1 MHLFTRK
8 TLCWMLMLIVT
19 SQTTAQLPSASLL
32 NRTEPVLTKRQSL
45 SAALVDLQKQYK
57 VSLFYA
63 NDLLVD
69 KSLPRSASGI
79 LFSSFEDALRTMLAP
94 YQLHYERIRPD
105 FYVISAVANHP
116 KPLQRQPLR
125 QSPTSAFIG
134 NNLSRLASLSAA
146 LVNPFAV
153 RQDREIQGQVTA
165 AESGE
170 PLPGVNVLVKGSTT
184 GTTTDAQGRYRIT
197 ISAGTSLV
205 FSFVGYR
212 PKEVTLGV
220 QNQINVVMAAD
231 LKTLGE
237 VVVTALGIERQKR
250 TLGYAVQE
258 VAGKDLIKAREP
270 NPLNSLIGKVAG
282 LTVGP
287 SSEMLGRPQLVLR
300 GETDVL
306 LVVDGV
312 PVVSDTWNISP
323 DDIETYTVLKG
334 PNAAALYGSR
344 GRNGAIVISTKR
356 GTKDKRGFSI
366 EVNASTMVDK
376 GFLTIPDVQDEYGPG
391 EYNAYKFGND
401 VFGQTGGY
409 NQNDYD
415 IWGPKFNGQ
424 LIAQYNSPVDPTTGI
439 RQGTPW
445 VARGVD
451 NLQRFVQTGILSAN
465 NIALAASTEKY
476 DLRLSYSQ
484 SYQRGIVPTTQ
495 LNSANVNLTAGYN
508 LSSKLRVESNVNYS
522 RQYTPNFPDVTY
534 GPNSMIYN
542 IVVWG
547 GADYDIN
554 DLKDYWQPG
563 QVGLAQRNVEYYR
576 YNNPWLMAKEW
587 TRGHYKTDLYG
598 YIALK
603 YAVAPWLKA
612 SFRSQITSWDLTRNE
627 KFPYGAT
634 VYGREMRLGDFRE
647 DKRSLFENNTDI
659 LVDINKNVGSNFHV
673 AGLVGANLRTYL
685 FNESYATTD
694 YLNVPGVYS
703 FANSLNP
710 VKTYNYTAP
719 MQVASGYYSLDLS
732 YRNLVTLSTTGRVD
746 KFSTFYPG
754 YNTGYYPS
762 VALSTV
768 VSDYVR
774 LPALLSFVKV
784 RGSYANVKN
793 AFTQATIGPAWSTA
807 GVGNLF
813 RYGASYESVYD
824 GPLYNSNTYTIAKPY
839 NNVSATTYTP
849 VLASTTLRPSA
860 NSSVEAGLDV
870 RVLGNRVG
878 LDVTYFNA
886 IKGPGIV
893 TAQWSEASGFRGGT
907 TNGVKTEKKG
917 WEIALSGTPVKSG
930 RGLTWNVLV
939 NWSTYVERYKEFYDG
954 LTTLNG
960 SYLGKDSRIPYQ
972 IGDRVDNLY
981 GFKFFRS
988 PDGQIIHDGSGLPL
1002 KDNRQAQLLGHAHPD
1017 YVWSIGNTL
1026 ILRNLSLNVL
1036 FDGRAGGVGAD
1047 YLYQYLLRGGRDIS
1061 TVQGAYGVARLAEF
1075 KANPTNDPNLITPT
1089 YVGQG
1094 VVIAAGSPTV
1104 DAQGNITNY
1113 NELTFR
1119 PNAKPNSLQD
1129 YVNTEAGF
1137 DERIL
1142 ISKSF
1147 AKLRQVTLTYNLTPN
1162 FLRKLGIRQAGISL
1176 VGRNLLYFARRKD
1189 IDWDQFI
1196 GTNTASRILQ
1206 SPTLRRYGVN
1216 INLTF

>member
-1 MHLFTRK
+1 MHLSTRK
-8 TLCWMLMLIVT
+8 ILCWMLILVA
-19 SQTTAQLPSASLL
+19 SRQTIAQLPSASLL
-32 NRTEPVLTKRQSL
+32 KRVEPGLTKRQSL

-63 NDLLVD
+63 SDLLAD
-69 KSLPRSASGI
+69 KSLPHSAKGL
-79 LFSSFEDALRTMLAP
+79 LFSSVEDALGTLLAP
-94 YQLHYERIRPD
+94 YPLRYERIRPD
-105 FYVISAVANHP
+105 FYVILSATSVS
-116 KPLQRQPLR
+116 KSMQR
-125 QSPTSAFIG
+125 
-134 NNLSRLASLSAA
+134 ASLSQSLAPTSTSSDPA
-146 LVNPFAV
+146 RLATLPVTLVNPM
-153 RQDREIQGQVTA
+153 RIHQDRVVLGRVAA
-165 AESGE
+165 AESGD
-170 PLPGVNVLVKGSTT
+170 PLPGVNVLVKGATT
-184 GTTTDAQGRYRIT
+184 GTTTDAEGRYRLT
-197 ISAGTSLV
+197 VSAGTSLV
-205 FSFVGYR
+205 FSYVGYVTQ
-212 PKEVTLGV
+212 EVSLGAR
-220 QNQINVVMAAD
+220 NQIDVVLVAD

-237 VVVTALGIERQKR
+237 VVVTALGIEREKR

-258 VAGKDLIKAREP
+258 VQGKELIKAREP
-270 NPLNSLIGKVAG
+270 NPLNSLVGKVAG

-287 SSEMLGRPQLVLR
+287 SSELLGRPQLVLR

-306 LVVDGV
+306 IVVDGV

-344 GRNGAIVISTKR
+344 GRNGAIIISTKR

-366 EVNASTMVDK
+366 DVNSSTMVDE
-376 GFLTIPDVQDEYGPG
+376 GFLTIPDVQNEYGPG

-401 VFGQTGGY
+401 PTGQTGGY

-424 LIAQYNSPVDPTTGI
+424 LISQYDSPVDPATGI
-439 RQGTPW
+439 RQSTPW
-445 VARGVD
+445 VARGVN
-451 NLQRFVQTGILSAN
+451 NLQRFVQTGILSTHN
-465 NIALAASTEKY
+465 VALAASNEKY

-495 LNSANVNLTAGYN
+495 LNSSNVNLTAGYN
-508 LSSKLRVESNVNYS
+508 LSSKLRVESNVNYN
-522 RQYTPNFPDVTY
+522 RQHTPNFPDVTY

-563 QVGLAQRNVEYYR
+563 QAGVAQRNVEYYR
-576 YNNPWLMAKEW
+576 YNNPWLTAREW

-598 YIALK
+598 YLALK
-603 YAVAPWLKA
+603 YTIAPWLKA

-647 DKRSLFENNTDI
+647 DKRSLFENNTDV
-659 LVDINKNVGSNFHV
+659 LVDINKNVGNNFHV
-673 AGLVGANLRTYL
+673 AGLVGANLRTYS

-710 VKTYNYTAP
+710 VKTYSYTAP
-719 MQVASGYYSLDLS
+719 MQVASGYYSVDFS

-746 KFSTFYPG
+746 QFSTFYPG

-774 LPALLSFVKV
+774 LPAFLSFVKV

-807 GVGNLF
+807 GIGTLF

-824 GPLYNSNTYTIAKPY
+824 GPLYNSNTYTITKPY

-870 RVLGNRVG
+870 RFLGNRVG
-878 LDVTYFNA
+878 LDVTYYNA
-886 IKGPGIV
+886 VKGPGIV

-917 WEIALSGTPVKSG
+917 WEIALSGNPVKSG
-930 RGLTWNVLV
+930 GGLSWNVLV

-972 IGDRVDNLY
+972 LGDRVDNLY

-988 PDGQIIHDGSGLPL
+988 PDGQLIHDGSGLPL
-1002 KDNRQAQLLGHAHPD
+1002 KDNRQAQLLGHADPN

-1026 ILRNLSLNVL
+1026 LYRNLSLNFQ
-1036 FDGRAGGVGAD
+1036 FDGRVGGVGAD

-1075 KANPTNDPNLITPT
+1075 NANPTNDPNLITPT

-1094 VVIAAGSPTV
+1094 VVIAGGTPKV

-1176 VGRNLLYFARRKD
+1176 VGRNLLYFARRND